1 MNNRREFIT
10 LLSSAAAAWP
20 LAVRAQQP
28 PVPVIGFLGMN
39 PASGYASRLDGL
51 RSGLRDAGYI
61 DGHNVAIAFLWADD
75 PTELPRLAAEL
86 VRRDVA
92 VIICSRN
99 TATGAAKAATAKI
112 PIVFSGADDPV
123 KLGFVSSFNRP
134 GGNMTGVSLISG
146 TLGAKRLELLR
157 QLVPNPTTIALLTN
171 PKNPAESGRD
181 VQAAAQA
188 IGQRTLVLRA
198 STKGEIEEA
207 FAALAREKADAI
219 LVNADALF
227 TAEREILAGLAVRY
241 RVPAM
246 YPWREFAE
254 AGGLVSYG
262 TSLSYGY
269 RQIGIYAGRILK
281 GEKPAELPVIQPTAF
296 ELVINLKT
304 AKALGLAIP
313 DKLLALSDEVIE

>member
-92 VIICSRN
+92 VIICSGN